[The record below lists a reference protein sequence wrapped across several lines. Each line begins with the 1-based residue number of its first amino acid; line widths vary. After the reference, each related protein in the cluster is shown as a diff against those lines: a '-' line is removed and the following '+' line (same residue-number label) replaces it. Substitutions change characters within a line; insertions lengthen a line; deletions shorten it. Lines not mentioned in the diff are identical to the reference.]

1 MKNIVL
7 ATLALAGLAASVNA
21 GVLITPG
28 NLVTYRV
35 GTGSGTLSNA
45 GTAVF
50 VDEYTPAGTLV
61 QSIALPT
68 SGNNAFVASGTA
80 TSEGGLTIS
89 PDGRYITLTG
99 YNAATGTTGIA
110 ATTSANVARTVAII
124 DTTTGNTTYTRLDTA
139 SFSGNNI
146 RSAVSDGTNIWAAGA
161 NSGVRYTTA
170 GNGTTVQ
177 VSTSVTNTRQVNIFN
192 GQLYVTASSGAFRT
206 NTVGTGLPTTSG
218 QTIAN
223 LPGIPTGSGS
233 AYQFFFADLSA
244 TVAGVD
250 TLYIADDA
258 AGLQKFA
265 LVGGSWVARGT
276 VGTGT
281 NAYRGLTATVNAGV
295 VTLFATGN
303 GTSLVTLT
311 DGSGYNANLT
321 GSVTTLAAAGTNT
334 AIRGIG
340 YIPVPTPGSL
350 ALLGL
355 GGLVAARRR
364 R

>member
-35 GTGSGTLSNA
+35 GTGTGTLSNA
-45 GTAVF
+45 STAVF
-50 VDEYTPAGTLV
+50 VDEYTTSGTLV

-68 SGNNAFVASGTA
+68 SGTNAFVASGTA

-89 PDGRYITLTG
+89 PDGRYITITG

-161 NSGVRYTTA
+161 NSGVRFTTA

-177 VSTSVTNTRQVNIFN
+177 LSTTSTNNRQVNIFN
-192 GQLYVTASSGAFRT
+192 GQLYVTSGSGSIRTAS
-206 NTVGTGLPTTSG
+206 VGTGTPTTSG

-223 LPGIPTGSGS
+223 LPGTASTGSP
-233 AYQFFFADLSA
+233 YQYFFADLSA

-250 TLYIADDA
+250 TLYIADDS

-311 DGSGYNANLT
+311 DSSGYNANLT

>member
-35 GTGSGTLSNA
+35 GTGTGTLSNA

-50 VDEYTPAGTLV
+50 VDEYTTSGTLV

-68 SGNNAFVASGTA
+68 SGINAFVASGTA

-89 PDGRYITLTG
+89 PDGRYITITG
-99 YNAATGTTGIA
+99 YNAMTGTTGIA

-161 NSGVRYTTA
+161 NSGVRYTTV
-170 GNGTTVQ
+170 GSGTTVQ
-177 VSTSVTNTRQVNIFN
+177 LSTTSTNNRQVNIFN
-192 GQLYVTASSGAFRT
+192 GQLYVTSGSSTIRTAS
-206 NTVGTGLPTTSG
+206 VGTGTPTTSG

-223 LPGIPTGSGS
+223 LPGTASTGSP
-233 AYQFFFADLSA
+233 YQYFFADLSA

-250 TLYIADDA
+250 TLYIADDS

-281 NAYRGLTATVNAGV
+281 NAYRGLTATVDAGV

-311 DGSGYNANLT
+311 DSSGYNANLT
-321 GSVTTLAAAGTNT
+321 GSVTALAAAGTNT